1 MAVKLEKFVV
11 KNFKSI
17 GSKPVEIELDEIV
30 ILVGGN
36 NYGKSTILKA
46 YHAAVNSEKLSKED
60 FHNCITSDP
69 TSYPTVELHILC
81 SGDDTPSDKFQEP
94 IENSEFVRVK

>member
-30 ILVGGN
+30 IL
-36 NYGKSTILKA
+36 
-46 YHAAVNSEKLSKED
+46 NS
-60 FHNCITSDP
+60 H
-69 TSYPTVELHILC
+69 
-81 SGDDTPSDKFQEP
+81 
-94 IENSEFVRVK
+94 RVSRH